1 MYAHFC
7 HRFDRCLMVVLVPM
21 DLVVALLRISAPTD
35 LVVVL
40 WKNFCYR
47 GLSCR
52 PMEIFLDSIKSWESS
67 HRLNLL
73 MGLLV
78 ATS

>member
-1 MYAHFC
+1 
-7 HRFDRCLMVVLVPM
+7 MVVLVPM

-40 WKNFCYR
+40 WKNFCYH
-47 GLSCR
+47 GLGCR
-52 PMEIFLDSIKSWESS
+52 PMENFLDLIKSWESS

-73 MGLLV
+73 MSLLV
-78 ATS
+78 AIS